1 MKEIVF
7 LGGLLVILLYVLAL
21 TQKRD
26 IVDDYEIIS
35 SRKIDQRGDT
45 IIVEQKMIKKDER
58 IR

>member
-35 SRKIDQRGDT
+35 SRKIEQRGDT
-45 IIVEQKMIKKDER
+45 IIVEQKMIKKDEC

>member
-1 MKEIVF
+1 M
-7 LGGLLVILLYVLAL
+7 ILLYVLAL